1 MMLKTKRTI
10 APDDPRVPGARH
22 FAERLR
28 NTVANTPR
36 DLPVD
41 GLDRIP
47 GADVSDTVTCFV
59 NVHGDFVDLSLQSD
73 WWYTVGPSGVAAA
86 VLDALAFAQEKSSIA
101 MAILGHYGHRAEE
114 RSENPFTFLQAA
126 EAPHYSDP
134 ESEIAAAYDKVR
146 RTASIVDVADRM
158 SRRRDTAEHRVVTGP
173 RGLFRLTMAGFDLQH
188 ADVDENALSAA
199 DAGLLAEDA
208 RAALVR
214 ATRENDP
221 RYWFAR
227 EVVG

>member
-1 MMLKTKRTI
+1 MLKTKRTI
-10 APDDPRVPGARH
+10 APDDPRAPDARH

-28 NTVANTPR
+28 NAVANTPR

-59 NVHGDFVDLSLQSD
+59 NVHGDFVDLNLQSD

-101 MAILGHYGHRAEE
+101 MAILGHYHRRVEE
-114 RSENPFTFLQAA
+114 RDDNPFSFLQTADV
-126 EAPHYSDP
+126 PYSRDP
-134 ESEIAAAYDKVR
+134 ESEIAEAYEKVR
-146 RTASIVDVADRM
+146 RTASLVDVADRM
-158 SRRRDTAEHRVVTGP
+158 SRRRETAQQRVIAGP
-173 RGLFRLTMAGFDLQH
+173 RGFFRLTMAGFELQH
-188 ADVDENALSAA
+188 ADVDENALSAS

-208 RAALVR
+208 RAALVQ